1 MKLSDQ
7 HLKVL
12 KHLSGINPNVIIEK
26 TTASNSQGT
35 TVKTISMMRNILSSA
50 FLKDFNV
57 KSDIKI
63 WDLDQF
69 IKVYKS
75 LSNPDIVKVDD
86 NHIHIKSDDVF
97 VKYQMSKL
105 PNMTTPTKDVNM
117 PNKDN
122 YLFKLSKN
130 LISNIPKLASK
141 CCLPDLLFQA
151 DGKTLKCIIL
161 DKGKYSET
169 DTQFEFEICDMKH
182 KFSAFLKI
190 ENFKLLEDD
199 YEVRISSKM
208 ISEFVSLKNDVTTY
222 IALEEASVFNQSE
235 IWKKKI
241 NSQKEIDDK
250 MEKLHTAYMKK
261 RNKLESLKRH

>member
-12 KHLSGINPNVIIEK
+12 KHLSGINPNVFIEK
-26 TTASNSQGT
+26 TASNTQGT

-57 KSDIKI
+57 KNDITI

-86 NHIHIKSDDVF
+86 NHIHIQSDDVF

-105 PNMTTPTKDVNM
+105 TNMVTPTKDVNM

-122 YLFKLSKN
+122 YFFRLSKN

-190 ENFKLLEDD
+190 ENFKLL
-199 YEVRISSKM
+199 
-208 ISEFVSLKNDVTTY
+208 
-222 IALEEASVFNQSE
+222 
-235 IWKKKI
+235 
-241 NSQKEIDDK
+241 
-250 MEKLHTAYMKK
+250 
-261 RNKLESLKRH
+261 

>member
-7 HLKVL
+7 HLKLL
-12 KHLSGINPNVIIEK
+12 KHLSGINPNVFIEK
-26 TTASNSQGT
+26 TASNTQGT

-50 FLKDFNV
+50 FLRDFNV
-57 KSDIKI
+57 KSDITI

-86 NHIHIKSDDVF
+86 NHIHIQSDDVF

-105 PNMTTPTKDVNM
+105 TNMVTPTKDVNM

-122 YLFKLSKN
+122 YFFRLSKN

-208 ISEFVSLKNDVTTY
+208 ISEFVSVKNDVTTY